1 MKKISRIRIIIIGC
15 MLIALLLFA
24 LSACAPQAP
33 KVAEENAAG
42 DEATGRA
49 LEERYPSG
57 LDEALEDLKLVEP

>member
-1 MKKISRIRIIIIGC
+1 
-15 MLIALLLFA
+15 MLVIFLLFV

>member
-1 MKKISRIRIIIIGC
+1 

-42 DEATGRA
+42 DEAAGRA

>member
-1 MKKISRIRIIIIGC
+1 MIIGC
-15 MLIALLLFA
+15 CMLVIFLLFV

-42 DEATGRA
+42 DEAAGRA